1 MTAFG
6 CTVNKVIFKYF
17 IDLKAAVINLSKGHA
32 ANHQSY
38 SCTCTYTPSQYPAPK
53 NSSQVLLTDTPSW
66 QHHCQSTP
74 SRLATEPSNTR
85 HRSCITIINVLT
97 FNSVHPCIVQL
108 TLDYIIQLIQPQ
120 SSCNTQNELSQHNS
134 LPDCHSF
141 SIITT
146 QLPTLN
152 QPSVPLLAAAITEP
166 LE

>member
-32 ANHQSY
+32 AKHQSY

-53 NSSQVLLTDTPSW
+53 NSSQALLTDTPSW

-85 HRSCITIINVLT
+85 HRPCITRHRPCITIINVLT
-97 FNSVHPCIVQL
+97 FNSAHPCIVQL

-134 LPDCHSF
+134 LPDCHSS

-146 QLPTLN
+146 QLHSINRLYHY
-152 QPSVPLLAAAITEP
+152 
-166 LE
+166 